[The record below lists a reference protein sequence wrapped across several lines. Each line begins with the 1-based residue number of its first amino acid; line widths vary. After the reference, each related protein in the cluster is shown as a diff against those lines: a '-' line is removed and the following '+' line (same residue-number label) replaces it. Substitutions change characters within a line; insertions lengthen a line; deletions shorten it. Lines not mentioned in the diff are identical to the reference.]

1 MRGRQKHVVS
11 SNNDVG
17 EHISVSRRDGRDGE
31 RHEDAGCGRAAYLG
45 VVTLVLFGGGG
56 RALVFALKRKGSGAA
71 TKMRGAKR

>member
-17 EHISVSRRDGRDGE
+17 RRDGRDGE

-71 TKMRGAKR
+71 TKMRGAKK